1 MAKKAK
7 RPSAGAMAKR
17 AAAHLFSRPGGY
29 HADRLVQ
36 VDKDDKPS
44 GGWSESVVADVIAMY
59 MKIHTRKVLRD
70 RKRREPSGK

>member
-7 RPSAGAMAKR
+7 RPSAGALAKR
-17 AAAHLFSRPGGY
+17 AAAHLFSRPCGY

-36 VDKDDKPS
+36 VDKDNKPS
-44 GGWSESVVADVIAMY
+44 GGWSESVVANVIAMY

-70 RKRREPSGK
+70 RKRREQARG

>member
-7 RPSAGAMAKR
+7 RPSAGALAKR
-17 AAAHLFSRPGGY
+17 AAAHLFSRPCGY

-36 VDKDDKPS
+36 VDKDNKPS

-70 RKRREPSGK
+70 RKRREQARG

>member
-7 RPSAGAMAKR
+7 RPDARAMAKR

-36 VDKDDKPS
+36 VDKDDKPA
-44 GGWSESVVADVIAMY
+44 GVWSERTVANVIAMY
-59 MKIHTRKVLRD
+59 LQMHTRKVLRD
-70 RKRREPSGK
+70 RKRREQARG

>member
-7 RPSAGAMAKR
+7 RPDARELAKR

-36 VDKDDKPS
+36 VDKDNKPS

-59 MKIHTRKVLRD
+59 LQMHTRKVLRD
-70 RKRREPSGK
+70 RKRREQARG

>member
-36 VDKDDKPS
+36 VDAADKPN
-44 GGWSESVVADVIAMY
+44 GGWSERTVANVIAMY

-70 RKRREPSGK
+70 RKRREQARG